1 MEKYRNLAEKFIDKG
16 YIQELHW
23 FVPKP
28 MLFDPS
34 ITELQI
40 YGSREKAR
48 ERYDEN
54 AEKVYGEDWDYWDAW
69 IDTQLPK

>member
-1 MEKYRNLAEKFIDKG
+1 MKKYQELKDKFLDKG
-16 YIQELHW
+16 YTEELYW

-40 YGSREKAR
+40 YGREKAR
-48 ERYDEN
+48 EIYDEN
-54 AEKVYGEDWDYWDAW
+54 AEKVYGEEWDYWNAW
-69 IDTQLPK
+69 IDTKLH